1 MQPGTGRHAHGSV
14 GSGNG
19 RSPVIPIEWPADG
32 YIHGFALEL
41 RDGDG
46 NRLARSLMHHLIA
59 VNFDRRM
66 FAYPVAERLFGIGTE
81 TGDVR
86 LPRAMGV
93 PLEAGQDIGFYVMWD
108 NSTGETVDDVYV
120 RLALPWTP
128 AAEAGAIVEVLPFYV
143 DVNVGIGSTNAYDLE
158 PGHSVRTYE
167 FQPPLAG
174 RLIIASG
181 HLHDFGTAVRLEDAR
196 TGEVLLD
203 ITPKLDEN
211 GLIDGISREI
221 MGVRR
226 GGIRLEE
233 GRTYRVVGV
242 YDSPLAETVPL
253 GAMAHLVGLIAPD
266 DKSRWPEADPHSE
279 IWALDL
285 SGLPEDAGV
294 MTQARDVLATGGGR

>member
-1 MQPGTGRHAHGSV
+1 MSVGPSKTRIRNQTDEIPMGGETHIRPLAALLVLAALSGCQPHGPPMPAGMREEPGVEGFNARAVVDRSRREVVVWAGPFHVQPGTGGHAHGSV

-81 TGDVR
+81 TGDV
-86 LPRAMGV
+86 
-93 PLEAGQDIGFYVMWD
+93 
-108 NSTGETVDDVYV
+108 
-120 RLALPWTP
+120 
-128 AAEAGAIVEVLPFYV
+128 
-143 DVNVGIGSTNAYDLE
+143 
-158 PGHSVRTYE
+158 
-167 FQPPLAG
+167 
-174 RLIIASG
+174 
-181 HLHDFGTAVRLEDAR
+181 
-196 TGEVLLD
+196 
-203 ITPKLDEN
+203 
-211 GLIDGISREI
+211 
-221 MGVRR
+221 
-226 GGIRLEE
+226 
-233 GRTYRVVGV
+233 
-242 YDSPLAETVPL
+242 
-253 GAMAHLVGLIAPD
+253 GLIAPD

-294 MTQARDVLATGGGR
+294 MTRARDVLATGGGR

>member
-1 MQPGTGRHAHGSV
+1 
-14 GSGNG
+14 
-19 RSPVIPIEWPADG
+19 VIPIEWPADG